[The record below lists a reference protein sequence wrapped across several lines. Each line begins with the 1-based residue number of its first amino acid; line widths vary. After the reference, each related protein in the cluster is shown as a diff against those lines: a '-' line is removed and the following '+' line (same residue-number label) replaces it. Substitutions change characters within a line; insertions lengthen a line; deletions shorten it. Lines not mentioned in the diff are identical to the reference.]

1 MLSQPS
7 KRRCGVTMHRRV
19 SLCDSM

>member
-7 KRRCGVTMHRRV
+7 KRRCGVMMHRRV